1 MNVKKPSNSSNKLCV
16 LCLCVGR
23 SLNVVPEDK
32 ILKYYV
38 DSLREIPL
46 HRVSS
51 VLPVCWECE
60 ILLKRAVQLRE
71 QVQDS
76 HRILQTNTK
85 EYINKHLPTEV
96 SRKSCLKT
104 TKNEPIAISPKLNCS
119 RRSNARVRF
128 KDEAENEGKTKN
140 RRESSTTNPPD
151 VIQEFIS
158 SVDHQQ
164 QDNLA
169 NVKSVP
175 KRKPQRRAQKKSK
188 TKSKISLDK
197 EKFTECFL
205 NEVPHETSDIC
216 NPTDVQIVFMQNED
230 INENSTECFLSEV
243 PHETSDICNPTN
255 VQIVS
260 VQDENI
266 NENST
271 ECFLNEVPHET
282 SDICNP
288 TNVQIVSLQNEDIN
302 ENPTECFLNEVPHKT
317 SDICNPTN
325 LQIVFVQNED
335 INGNSTECF
344 LNEVPHETSDICN
357 PTDVQIVFM
366 QNEDINENSTECF
379 LSEVPHETSDICNP
393 TNVQIVSV
401 QDENINE
408 NSTECFLNEVTHE
421 TSDICN
427 PMNPQIVFV
436 QNEDINGNSTEC
448 FLNEVP
454 HETSDICNPTDVQI
468 VFMQNEDI
476 NENSTECFLSEVP
489 HEMSDICNPTN
500 VEIVFVQNEDINEN
514 STECFLN
521 EVLHEMSD
529 ICNPTNVEIVFAQAE
544 DINEN
549 SGRVNQDLISSVDH
563 QQQDAVVNAKS
574 VFREKFQ
581 RWSPKKLKTKSK
593 ISLDKEKFTT
603 CFVDD
608 LPRATSDICNPT
620 NAHSV
625 FVQDEDKNE
634 NSGRVNQ
641 DLISSVDHQ
650 QQDALVNVRSVPKR
664 NSQHRSPKK
673 LKTNSMKSLDKN
685 KFTACFISDL
695 PCVVTRRIKKR
706 KNLQRAFVQVD
717 DKNENSGRD
726 IQISDDC
733 VIDANYADDSAEKMG
748 WKEKKNGVRDK
759 LSESKGDIETAFEDD
774 DLNEYL
780 QTEVSSPPSL
790 KISNNKPTAISS
802 NADCS
807 GTPNASV
814 DLKDKAKNEVNQ
826 DLISSVD
833 HQQQDALV
841 NVRSVPKRNS
851 QHRSPKKLKT
861 NSIISLDKNK
871 FTACLVNELPRAKSD
886 ISKPKNLQS
895 AFVQDEDKNEDSG
908 RDIQISDDCVDADF
922 ADDFVEKN
930 GFSGSKE
937 DIETAF
943 EDDDLNEYLQTEVS
957 SPPSLKISNNKPT
970 AISSNADCSGSPNA
984 SVDLKDKA
992 KNEVNQDLISSVDHQ
1007 QQDALVNARSVP
1019 KRNSQHRSPKKL
1031 KTNSIISLDKNK
1043 FTSCLVNELPRA
1055 KSDISKPKNL
1065 QSAFVQDED
1074 KNEDSGR
1081 DIQISDDCVD
1091 ADFADDFVEKNGFS
1105 GSKEDIETAFE
1116 DDDLNEYLQTEVSSP
1131 PRSKITNNKPTAIS
1145 SNADCSGSPKAS
1157 VDLKDI
1163 AKNEV
1168 NQDLISSV
1176 DHQQQD
1182 ALVNA
1187 RSVPKRNSQHRS
1199 PKKLKTNSKINLDK
1213 NKFTAYFIGD
1223 LPCVT
1228 RRIKK
1233 RKNLQRAFVQ
1243 DDDKNE
1249 NSGRDIQISDDCVID
1264 ADYADDSAEKMGWKE
1279 KKNSVPNKFS
1289 GRNGD
1294 IETAFEDDD
1303 LNEYLQTEVSSPPS
1317 LKISNNKPTAI
1328 SSNADCSGSPN
1339 ASVDLKD
1346 KAKNEVNQD
1355 LISSVDHQQQDA
1367 LVNARSVPKRNSQHR
1382 SPKKLKTNSIISLDK
1397 NKFTSCLVNELPRA
1411 KSDISKPKNLQS
1423 AFVQDEDKNEDSGRG
1438 EYSDDIQISDDCVDA
1453 DFADDFVEENGFS
1466 GSKEDI
1472 ETAFEDDDLN
1482 EYLQTEVSSPPRL
1495 KISNNKPTAI
1505 SSNADCSGSPNASV
1519 DLKDIAKNEVNQD
1532 LTSSVDHQQQDALVN
1547 ARSVPKRNSQHRSP
1561 KKLKTNSM
1569 KTLDKNK
1576 FTAYFI
1582 GDLPC
1587 VTRRIKKRKNLQRAF
1602 VQDDDKNENSGRDIQ
1617 ISDDCVIDADYADDS
1632 AEKMGW
1638 KEKKNSV
1645 PDKFSGRNG
1654 DIETAFED
1662 DDLNEY
1668 LQTEV
1673 SSPPSLKISN
1683 NKPTA
1688 ISSNADCFGSPNASV
1703 DLKDKAKNEVKQ
1715 DLISSVDHQQQDALV
1730 NARSVPKR
1738 NSQHRSPKK
1747 LKTNSIISLDKNKFT
1762 SCLVN
1767 ELPRAKSD
1775 ISKPKNLQS
1784 AFVQDEDKNEDSG
1797 RDIQISDDCVDADF
1811 ADDFVEKNGFSGSK
1825 EDIETAFEDDDLNEY
1840 LQTEVS
1846 SPPRSKITNNKP
1858 TAISSNADC
1867 SGSPKAS
1874 VDLKD
1879 IAKNE
1884 VNQDLTSSVDH
1895 QQQDALVN
1903 ARSVPKRNSQ
1913 HRSPKKLKTNSM
1925 KSLDKNKF
1933 TVYFIGDLPCVTR
1946 RIKKRKNLQRA
1957 FAQDDDKNEN
1967 SGRDI
1972 QISDDCVIDAD
1983 YADDSAE
1990 KMGWK
1995 EKKNGV
2001 RDKLSESKGDI
2012 ETAFE
2017 DDDLNEYLQTEVS
2030 SPPSLKISNNKPT
2043 AISSNADCSG
2053 SPNASVDLKDKA
2065 KNEVN
2070 RDLISSVDHQQQDAL
2085 VNARSVPKRN
2095 SQHRSP
2101 KKLKTNSMKSLDK
2114 NKFTSCL
2121 VNDLPR
2127 AKSDISKPKNLQSA
2141 FVQDEDKNEDS
2152 GRGEYSDDIQI
2163 SDDCVKDADFAD
2175 EFLAKIGLTRKKNS
2189 VRDKFSGSKGN
2200 IETAFKDNT
2209 EVSSPPRLK
2218 ITNNKPTAIS
2228 SNADCSGSPNVSVDL
2243 KDKTKNEVKQAF
2255 ISTVDHQQ
2263 QHTLVNVRSVPRK
2276 RQSRYCSPEKLKKN
2290 KERNKRN
2297 KIALTKQKFTLCFIN
2312 ELPRATSDIKKPSK
2326 LQSGLVQDEDKN
2338 ENSGRDIQM
2347 SDDCVMDP
2355 DFSDDSGEEMG
2366 FNPIPSEKKSSDK
2379 FRGSKGD
2386 NETAFKDNN
2395 LNEHLQ
2401 TEVSSPPRLKI
2412 TSNKPTAIS
2421 SNVDCSGSS
2430 NVSVDLK
2437 DNEVNQDLS
2446 SSVDHQQQDALVN
2459 VRRVPKKK
2467 SQHSSPKKLKTNSM
2481 KSLDK
2486 NKFTLCFIN
2495 ELPRAT
2501 SDIKKPSKPQS
2512 GLVQDE
2518 DKNENSGRDIQMS
2531 DDCVMDPDFSD
2542 DSGEEMGFNPI
2553 PSEKKSSDKFRGSKG
2568 DNETAFKDNNLNE
2581 YLQTKVSRL
2590 SHLKITKNMS
2600 IAIPPRNSR
2609 ISLNEKKFTVCYI
2622 TDLPRATSD
2631 FSKPTNTEIMFVQH
2645 EYKNENSDRDIRISD
2660 DCVIDADFIDDSA
2673 ENLGSK
2679 FWGFQGDIETA
2690 FEDDA
2695 EVSRLS
2701 RLEISQNEYIEI
2713 LPNVDCSG
2721 SPNVSADLKDK
2732 ANNEVIEDFIGSVEQ
2747 EREEDT
2753 LVYVKSAAANGNRW
2767 TQKIIKRN
2775 SKISLD
2781 KKKFTECFLNGVPH
2795 AMTDLH
2801 SVFVKEEFKIE
2812 KSDSDIQMSDECP
2825 MDADFAVDVAEKNG
2839 LSESE
2844 GDSETANEDDIFTG
2858 CLLNEV
2864 PYTTSDICNQT
2875 DLDLELFVKDE
2886 VKSEHSDSDNDISD
2900 ECPIDADLAFD
2911 VAEKNG
2917 LSESEGDIE
2926 TAFEDD
2932 KIQNMDDEGDMTLKV
2947 KLEENED
2954 LQSDCLE
2961 EENDREWMR
2970 VEADSDPGTVE
2981 HEHPPAR
2988 VPGALKRKAKRC
3000 PAKKTKKAKRVQR
3013 KRREQKEAEADPGTV
3028 EQEHPPTRVRGVLK
3042 RKAKR
3047 CPAKKTKR
3055 AKRVQRKLS

>member
-85 EYINKHLPTEV
+85 KYINKHLPTEV

-140 RRESSTTNPPD
+140 RRESSTLNPPD

-197 EKFTECFL
+197 EKF
-205 NEVPHETSDIC
+205 
-216 NPTDVQIVFMQNED
+216 
-230 INENSTECFLSEV
+230 
-243 PHETSDICNPTN
+243 
-255 VQIVS
+255 
-260 VQDENI
+260 
-266 NENST
+266 
-271 ECFLNEVPHET
+271 
-282 SDICNP
+282 
-288 TNVQIVSLQNEDIN
+288 
-302 ENPTECFLNEVPHKT
+302 
-317 SDICNPTN
+317 
-325 LQIVFVQNED
+325 
-335 INGNSTECF
+335 TECF

-733 VIDANYADDSAEKMG
+733 VIDADYADDSAEKMG
-748 WKEKKNGVRDK
+748 WKEKKNSVPDK
-759 LSESKGDIETAFEDD
+759 FSGRNGDIETAFEDD
-774 DLNEYL
+774 NLNEYL
-780 QTEVSSPPSL
+780 QTEVSSPPRL
-790 KISNNKPTAISS
+790 KITSNKPTAISS
-802 NADCS
+802 NVDCS
-807 GTPNASV
+807 GSPNVSA
-814 DLKDKAKNEVNQ
+814 DLKDKAKNEVKE

-851 QHRSPKKLKT
+851 QHRSPKKLKA
-861 NSIISLDKNK
+861 NSMKSLDKNK
-871 FTACLVNELPRAKSD
+871 FTSCLVNELPRAKSD

-922 ADDFVEKN
+922 ADDFVEEN

-957 SPPSLKISNNKPT
+957 SPPRLKITNNKPT

-1031 KTNSIISLDKNK
+1031 KTNS
-1043 FTSCLVNELPRA
+1043 
-1055 KSDISKPKNL
+1055 
-1065 QSAFVQDED
+1065 
-1074 KNEDSGR
+1074 
-1081 DIQISDDCVD
+1081 
-1091 ADFADDFVEKNGFS
+1091 
-1105 GSKEDIETAFE
+1105 
-1116 DDDLNEYLQTEVSSP
+1116 
-1131 PRSKITNNKPTAIS
+1131 KI
-1145 SNADCSGSPKAS
+1145 
-1157 VDLKDI
+1157 
-1163 AKNEV
+1163 
-1168 NQDLISSV
+1168 
-1176 DHQQQD
+1176 
-1182 ALVNA
+1182 
-1187 RSVPKRNSQHRS
+1187 
-1199 PKKLKTNSKINLDK
+1199 
-1213 NKFTAYFIGD
+1213 
-1223 LPCVT
+1223 
-1228 RRIKK
+1228 
-1233 RKNLQRAFVQ
+1233 
-1243 DDDKNE
+1243 
-1249 NSGRDIQISDDCVID
+1249 
-1264 ADYADDSAEKMGWKE
+1264 
-1279 KKNSVPNKFS
+1279 
-1289 GRNGD
+1289 
-1294 IETAFEDDD
+1294 
-1303 LNEYLQTEVSSPPS
+1303 
-1317 LKISNNKPTAI
+1317 
-1328 SSNADCSGSPN
+1328 
-1339 ASVDLKD
+1339 
-1346 KAKNEVNQD
+1346 
-1355 LISSVDHQQQDA
+1355 
-1367 LVNARSVPKRNSQHR
+1367 
-1382 SPKKLKTNSIISLDK
+1382 
-1397 NKFTSCLVNELPRA
+1397 
-1411 KSDISKPKNLQS
+1411 
-1423 AFVQDEDKNEDSGRG
+1423 
-1438 EYSDDIQISDDCVDA
+1438 
-1453 DFADDFVEENGFS
+1453 
-1466 GSKEDI
+1466 
-1472 ETAFEDDDLN
+1472 
-1482 EYLQTEVSSPPRL
+1482 
-1495 KISNNKPTAI
+1495 
-1505 SSNADCSGSPNASV
+1505 
-1519 DLKDIAKNEVNQD
+1519 
-1532 LTSSVDHQQQDALVN
+1532 
-1547 ARSVPKRNSQHRSP
+1547 
-1561 KKLKTNSM
+1561 
-1569 KTLDKNK
+1569 
-1576 FTAYFI
+1576 
-1582 GDLPC
+1582 
-1587 VTRRIKKRKNLQRAF
+1587 
-1602 VQDDDKNENSGRDIQ
+1602 
-1617 ISDDCVIDADYADDS
+1617 
-1632 AEKMGW
+1632 
-1638 KEKKNSV
+1638 
-1645 PDKFSGRNG
+1645 
-1654 DIETAFED
+1654 
-1662 DDLNEY
+1662 
-1668 LQTEV
+1668 
-1673 SSPPSLKISN
+1673 
-1683 NKPTA
+1683 
-1688 ISSNADCFGSPNASV
+1688 
-1703 DLKDKAKNEVKQ
+1703 
-1715 DLISSVDHQQQDALV
+1715 
-1730 NARSVPKR
+1730 
-1738 NSQHRSPKK
+1738 
-1747 LKTNSIISLDKNKFT
+1747 
-1762 SCLVN
+1762 
-1767 ELPRAKSD
+1767 
-1775 ISKPKNLQS
+1775 
-1784 AFVQDEDKNEDSG
+1784 
-1797 RDIQISDDCVDADF
+1797 
-1811 ADDFVEKNGFSGSK
+1811 
-1825 EDIETAFEDDDLNEY
+1825 
-1840 LQTEVS
+1840 
-1846 SPPRSKITNNKP
+1846 
-1858 TAISSNADC
+1858 
-1867 SGSPKAS
+1867 
-1874 VDLKD
+1874 
-1879 IAKNE
+1879 
-1884 VNQDLTSSVDH
+1884 
-1895 QQQDALVN
+1895 
-1903 ARSVPKRNSQ
+1903 
-1913 HRSPKKLKTNSM
+1913 
-1925 KSLDKNKF
+1925 SLDKNKF

-1957 FAQDDDKNEN
+1957 FVQVDDKNEN

-2012 ETAFE
+2012 ESAFE

-2030 SPPSLKISNNKPT
+2030 SPPRLKISNNKPT
-2043 AISSNADCSG
+2043 AISSNADCFG

-2065 KNEVN
+2065 ENEVN
-2070 RDLISSVDHQQQDAL
+2070 QDLISSVDHQQQDAV

-2101 KKLKTNSMKSLDK
+2101 KKLKTNSIISLNK

-2121 VNDLPR
+2121 VNELPR

-2152 GRGEYSDDIQI
+2152 GRDIQI

-2189 VRDKFSGSKGN
+2189 VRDKFSGSKGD
-2200 IETAFKDNT
+2200 IETAFKDNNLNEYLQT

-2228 SNADCSGSPNVSVDL
+2228 SNVDCSGSPNVSVVL

-2386 NETAFKDNN
+2386 NETAFKDN
-2395 LNEHLQ
+2395 

-2437 DNEVNQDLS
+2437 DKANNEVNQDLS

-2501 SDIKKPSKPQS
+2501 SDIKKPSKLQS

-2542 DSGEEMGFNPI
+2542 DSGEEMRFNPI

-2568 DNETAFKDNNLNE
+2568 DNETAFKDN
-2581 YLQTKVSRL
+2581 TKVSRL

-2886 VKSEHSDSDNDISD
+2886 VKSEHSESDNDISD

-2926 TAFEDD
+2926 TAFETD

-2947 KLEENED
+2947 KLEDNED

-2961 EENDREWMR
+2961 EENDSEWMR
-2970 VEADSDPGTVE
+2970 V
-2981 HEHPPAR
+2981 
-2988 VPGALKRKAKRC
+2988 
-3000 PAKKTKKAKRVQR
+3000 
-3013 KRREQKEAEADPGTV
+3013 EAEADPGTV

-3047 CPAKKTKR
+3047 CLAKKTKR
-3055 AKRVQRKLS
+3055 AKRVQRKRR